1 MSFAR
6 FVERN
11 NFLCRYLCCNN
22 LRIAVFF
29 YKDMSSLSLDKIL
42 ILKINALVL
51 SIFAAVGGWL

>member
-42 ILKINALVL
+42 MTDANSDTKGNQ
-51 SIFAAVGGWL
+51 GGSSY